1 MEKLQKIL
9 LVITVLVLILS
20 TILVGLPIRNNIEII
35 NCILAIVAIIY
46 IIIKLKNKTPIITN
60 TLDVFVI
67 VLMFSCVIP
76 LIFNT
81 YISLEETVLNIFM
94 YISMT
99 SIYFIAKELISSNK
113 KEKNIRVIIVTLIIC
128 GIILFIFGIDNLT
141 TNIFEKF
148 LSTLRIPQFKNGEQ
162 RLISSLG
169 YANSLGI
176 IMAKNYLLSI
186 NLYVKEK
193 NRYLKIFGGSTSYV
207 FLSGLL
213 LTQSKGSM
221 LTLRNNI
228 YDIFVIK

>member
-141 TNIFEKF
+141 TNIFEKI

-176 IMAKNYLLSI
+176 IMAMNYLLSI